1 MTPMTRQRGGVVF
14 GENRGGMGG
23 GRSRV
28 GTVGVVC
35 YARERGSEFRAFL
48 PLT

>member
-14 GENRGGMGG
+14 GQNRGGMGG
-23 GRSRV
+23 GRSCV
-28 GTVGVVC
+28 GPQGMVC